1 MSTRSEPS
9 VQDGSQDAACFQLK
23 EVFDKSAEEPNFAQ
37 CWLTVICFMMNG
49 LVLRIWRNWQTRYF
63 EVVVE

>member
-1 MSTRSEPS
+1 M
-9 VQDGSQDAACFQLK
+9 DAACFQLK